1 MYPQLEE
8 VHGLVRKTAKD
19 FVERRVEPNARR
31 IDQGWYPREL
41 LREMGELGLLA
52 PHVPPEYGG
61 AGLDFRSMVI
71 VVEEVAKASPALAT
85 IAETQGSMIAYN
97 LMHYAGQELRER

>member
-8 VHGLVRKTAKD
+8 VHNLVRKTAKD

-41 LREMGELGLLA
+41 LREMGSWVFWLLTSRLNTAARGLTSG
-52 PHVPPEYGG
+52 VW
-61 AGLDFRSMVI
+61 
-71 VVEEVAKASPALAT
+71 
-85 IAETQGSMIAYN
+85 
-97 LMHYAGQELRER
+97 